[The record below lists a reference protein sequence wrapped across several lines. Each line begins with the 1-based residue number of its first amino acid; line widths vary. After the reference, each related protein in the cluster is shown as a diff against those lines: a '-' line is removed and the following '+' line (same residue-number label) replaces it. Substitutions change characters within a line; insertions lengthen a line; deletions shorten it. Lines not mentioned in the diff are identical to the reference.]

1 MTLAT
6 APIEGITPRV
16 QEIGRIR
23 MGEKGPKGAPVK
35 LKTFRLTSNDRR
47 VLDAA
52 AALYGG
58 VVHAWD
64 GAPDEGM
71 WQLTTAAAEL
81 DILIPRSLRSV
92 SQAWELWQGGTCERR
107 CDGRTEAIT
116 GGPCICGPARG
127 DEGFCDIVTRLS
139 VILPRLPGLGL
150 WRLDTGGWHAA
161 STIPATIDLLL
172 ALDPRPMV
180 PAVLRA
186 VQGSSKVRESTGKVV
201 THRFVRPMLD
211 APGITIGQLVGA
223 GATDAPQIEAGERA
237 EPPTAAQRVAR
248 QRAEIEARE
257 AANAVQPESETAAG
271 PIEGESTAPAT
282 PAEALAKTPQEAA
295 EAVAV
300 KRAARVEAAV
310 PAEPEGLFP
319 AAADDGLVA
328 AAMALAAE
336 QRVWKEGDV
345 HTPGH
350 KELIRNERGL
360 FCPTKLTDGKWCQWT
375 ERSA

>member
-6 APIEGITPRV
+6 PVEGITPRV

-23 MGEKGPKGAPVK
+23 MGERSGTRGAPVS

-58 VVHAWD
+58 VTRQWD
-64 GAPDEGM
+64 GAPDDGM

-92 SQAWELWQGGTCERR
+92 TQAWELWQGGTCERR
-107 CDGRTEAIT
+107 CDGRTEVIS
-116 GGPCICGPARG
+116 GGPCICGAARG
-127 DEGFCDIVTRLS
+127 EDGSCDIVTRLS

-161 STIPATIDLLL
+161 STIPSTIDLLL

-186 VQGSSKVRESTGKVV
+186 VQGSSKVRGSDGKVT

-211 APGITIGQLVGA
+211 APGITIGQLVGS
-223 GATDAPQIEAGERA
+223 GATDAPQLEAGERPA
-237 EPPTAAQRVAR
+237 PPTAAERVAR
-248 QRAEIEARE
+248 QRAEIEARGVAEHPVE
-257 AANAVQPESETAAG
+257 AV
-271 PIEGESTAPAT
+271 
-282 PAEALAKTPQEAA
+282 AEALAEPTVSCLWRLALAGGALAPCTYQPDHDGDHSWKD
-295 EAVAV
+295 VAL
-300 KRAARVEAAV
+300 REGGRVIR
-310 PAEPEGLFP
+310 PEG
-319 AAADDGLVA
+319 VA
-328 AAMALAAE
+328 
-336 QRVWKEGDV
+336 
-345 HTPGH
+345 
-350 KELIRNERGL
+350 
-360 FCPTKLTDGKWCQWT
+360 
-375 ERSA
+375 